1 MLSKK
6 VKSGLKVMD
15 EKSNTEKWKEIP
27 GYNGRFQVSN
37 VGNVCI
43 VGLNFDRKKLP
54 VRLDE
59 RDRGGYLTVRLQIG
73 GKTYTKYVHKLVAA
87 AFVPNHMNKPQ
98 VNHRN
103 GNKLD
108 NRPKNL
114 EWVTHAENIQ
124 HAHDLRLIPRP
135 SERKVINSCTN
146 QVHPSIKEA
155 SKQTGLPYPTI
166 KGYLKGTRRNK
177 TCLKYLDN

>member
-1 MLSKK
+1 M
-6 VKSGLKVMD
+6 
-15 EKSNTEKWKEIP
+15 NTEQLQTWKEIS
-27 GYNGRFQVSN
+27 GYGGKYLISN
-37 VGNVCI
+37 LSNCKI
-43 VGLNFDRKKLP
+43 VEHLNTTGHKYLTTRVDRA
-54 VRLDE
+54 
-59 RDRGGYLTVRLQIG
+59 GYATVRLSKDG
-73 GKTYTKYVHKLVAA
+73 NTSTKYIHKLVAE
-87 AFVPNHMNKPQ
+87 AFVPNHMNKTF

-135 SERKVINSCTN
+135 TEKKVIDTSSDI
-146 QVHPSIKEA
+146 VYPSIKEA

-177 TCLKYLDN
+177 TSLSYLNN

>member
-1 MLSKK
+1 M
-6 VKSGLKVMD
+6 
-15 EKSNTEKWKEIP
+15 NTEQLQTWKEIS
-27 GYNGRFQVSN
+27 GYGGKYLISN
-37 VGNVCI
+37 LSNCKI
-43 VGLNFDRKKLP
+43 VGHLNTTGHKYLTTRVDRA
-54 VRLDE
+54 
-59 RDRGGYLTVRLQIG
+59 GYATVRLSKDG
-73 GKTYTKYVHKLVAA
+73 NTSTKYIHKRVAA
-87 AFVPNHMNKPQ
+87 AFVPNHMGKPF

-135 SERKVINSCTN
+135 TEKKVIDTISEI
-146 QVHPSIKEA
+146 VYPSIKEA
-155 SKQTGLPYPTI
+155 SKKTGLPYPTI

-177 TCLKYLDN
+177 TSLSYLNN

>member
-1 MLSKK
+1 MEQL
-6 VKSGLKVMD
+6 
-15 EKSNTEKWKEIP
+15 EKWKEIG
-27 GYNGRFQVSN
+27 GYDGKYLISN
-37 VGNVCI
+37 LGNCKI
-43 VGLNFDRKKLP
+43 VDHLNFTRNKYLLTRVDRA
-54 VRLDE
+54 
-59 RDRGGYLTVRLQIG
+59 GYFTVRLSKACHTSTFYIHRLIA
-73 GKTYTKYVHKLVAA
+73 T
-87 AFVPNHMNKPQ
+87 AFVPNHGDKPL

-135 SERKVINSCTN
+135 SEKKVIDTCTN
-146 QVHPSIKEA
+146 KVYQSIKEA
-155 SKQTGLPYPTI
+155 SKQTGLPYTTV

-177 TCLKYLDN
+177 SCLKYLDN